1 MSTMTIY
8 FNILTQ
14 PEKLEYENQGAL
26 FPYVLKL
33 VKTLD
38 VLKSL
43 GAFSLNQPF
52 HPASCYSQSQHLH
65 RNTFCVAEI
74 VATASAMLSTRE
86 A

>member
-1 MSTMTIY
+1 MSTMTTY

-14 PEKLEYENQGAL
+14 PEKLEYENQGVL

-43 GAFSLNQPF
+43 RAFSLNQPF
-52 HPASCYSQSQHLH
+52 HPASCSAKVNISIGALSVSQRL
-65 RNTFCVAEI
+65 
-74 VATASAMLSTRE
+74 
-86 A
+86 